1 MKSLYPP
8 ARIVST
14 TLPGIAGRADE
25 STKGGVFNDVLT
37 PVRGVASKVAN
48 EGVEST
54 GSGDPSQEG
63 EGDLFPLPA
72 NKNVRTASELVTA
85 ERERS
90 TVRSYLWY
98 YPPPPMTSCPPRA
111 TAMGWIKAWTCPVF
125 PLVGHAGPIPP
136 LVEAQTH

>member
-1 MKSLYPP
+1 MYYIDAILSGSSSLKSMYPP

-72 NKNVRTASELVTA
+72 RQRVGHSAKMSGPPLSWSLQ
-85 ERERS
+85 RERD
-90 TVRSYLWY
+90 L
-98 YPPPPMTSCPPRA
+98 
-111 TAMGWIKAWTCPVF
+111 
-125 PLVGHAGPIPP
+125 
-136 LVEAQTH
+136 Q